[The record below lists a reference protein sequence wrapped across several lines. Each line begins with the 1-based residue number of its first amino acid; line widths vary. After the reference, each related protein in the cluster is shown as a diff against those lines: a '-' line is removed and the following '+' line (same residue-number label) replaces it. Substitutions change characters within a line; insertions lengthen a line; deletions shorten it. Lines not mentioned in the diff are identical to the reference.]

1 MAKINHEHA
10 ERATEVLKHEHRVIE
25 RVLSVLEGALVK
37 LEQGGTVDKEF
48 LGKVTEFFSGFA
60 DACHHKKEEQVL
72 FPRLAERGIPVEGG
86 PIGVMLYEHE
96 EGRRYIRGL
105 AEGMAAFDRDPDEA
119 KQLISE
125 NGRHYAE
132 LLRAHIQ
139 KEDQVLF
146 SLADVSL
153 TPEDEREL
161 IQRFEE
167 AEHHLGEGLH
177 KRFVKLA
184 EELEQR
190 ATAFP

>member
-1 MAKINHEHA
+1 M
-10 ERATEVLKHEHRVIE
+10 
-25 RVLSVLEGALVK
+25 
-37 LEQGGTVDKEF
+37 
-48 LGKVTEFFSGFA
+48 
-60 DACHHKKEEQVL
+60 

-161 IQRFEE
+161 IQKFEG
-167 AEHHLGEGLH
+167 A
-177 KRFVKLA
+177 
-184 EELEQR
+184 
-190 ATAFP
+190 